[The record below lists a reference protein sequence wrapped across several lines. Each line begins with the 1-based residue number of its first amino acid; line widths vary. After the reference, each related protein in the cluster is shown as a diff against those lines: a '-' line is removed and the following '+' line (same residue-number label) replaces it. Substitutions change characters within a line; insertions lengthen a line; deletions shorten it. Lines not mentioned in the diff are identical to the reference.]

1 MKRRLAG
8 EINYIN
14 FWRKRIKK
22 TSGTKLGGMKAAQT
36 NKKLYG
42 DGFYQRIGRQGGQ
55 KGHTGGFAANR
66 ELARLAGAKGGSISR
81 RGKSNNTR
89 ELLAKNHDKIKEMLA
104 QNYSV
109 KRIAQAVGI
118 PESTLYKKVR
128 ENDLG

>member
-1 MKRRLAG
+1 MA
-8 EINYIN
+8 
-14 FWRKRIKK
+14 
-22 TSGTKLGGMKAAQT
+22 GTKLGGLKAART

-42 DGFYQRIGRQGGQ
+42 DSFYKNIGRQGGQ

-89 ELLAKNHDKIKEMLA
+89 ELLAKNHKKIKEMLA